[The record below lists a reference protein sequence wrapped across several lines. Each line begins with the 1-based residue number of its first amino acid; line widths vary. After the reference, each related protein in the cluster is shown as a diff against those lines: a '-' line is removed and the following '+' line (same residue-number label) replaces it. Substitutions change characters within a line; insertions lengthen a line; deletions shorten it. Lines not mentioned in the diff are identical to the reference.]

1 MGPTIIARN
10 YAETLLTLG
19 ERHGGDAAVDEF
31 GQALDELAELMRT
44 DPRVSRFLSTP
55 RIDGETRKRVL
66 REALGEQVPE
76 VFLRF
81 LLIVVEK
88 RRQMLLPHIAN
99 EYQAL
104 VDEARGRVRADISIA
119 REPGPEF
126 REEIVADLERR
137 LGRSVV
143 ARFRVDRSII
153 GGAVIRVGEQILD
166 GSVRRRM
173 TSLRHRMLHSRL
185 PRVAPEDVVEAG
197 G

>member
-1 MGPTIIARN
+1 MGPTIVARN
-10 YAETLLTLG
+10 YAETLLALA
-19 ERHGGDAAVDEF
+19 ERHGGDDAVDEY
-31 GQALDELAELMRT
+31 GQALEELAKLMRT
-44 DPRVSRFLSTP
+44 DSRVSRFLSTP
-55 RIDGETRKRVL
+55 RIGGETRKRVL
-66 REALGEQVPE
+66 REALGDEVPE

-88 RRQMLLPHIAN
+88 RRQMLLPHIAF

-104 VDEARGRVRADISIA
+104 VDEARGRVRAEISIA

-126 REEIVADLERR
+126 RDEIVADLERR

-166 GSVRRRM
+166 GSVRRRL
-173 TSLRHRMLHSRL
+173 TSLRHRMLTSRL
-185 PRVAPEDVVEAG
+185 PRVSPEEVAGAG